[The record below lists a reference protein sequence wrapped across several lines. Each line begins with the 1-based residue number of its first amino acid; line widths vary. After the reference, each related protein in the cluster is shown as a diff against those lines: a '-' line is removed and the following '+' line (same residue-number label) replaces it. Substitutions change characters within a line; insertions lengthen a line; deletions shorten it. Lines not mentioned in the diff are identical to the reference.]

1 MKNFAGLDW
10 GSVEHAACV
19 IDEQGAVVAQL
30 DIKHTAEGLQ
40 KFLAQ
45 LARITAPGELPI
57 AIERP
62 SGLVV
67 DTLVAAGHP
76 VVPIHPNVLKACR
89 PRYHAARCKSD
100 PGDAYILADV
110 LRTDGHRFRPLRPAS
125 DEIKALRAMART
137 RDDLVAERVAVANQL
152 RSLLDGFWP
161 GAVAVFR
168 DIDSPIALD
177 FLNRYPTPSSAR
189 RLGPKRMASFMARN
203 AYSGRRSSEEL
214 LARLHA
220 APTGLAGDVEEEA
233 KGYMVSALVAV
244 LSTLVAQL
252 KRVTAAVEHA
262 VAQLPAGQVVM
273 SFPRAGKVNAAQ
285 IVAELGDDPE
295 RFQTE
300 NQLAAEAGVAP
311 VTHESGKHRAVV
323 VRFACNKRL
332 RRAITS
338 WADNSRHSSPW
349 AASVYAKARAKG
361 FRHPHAIRV
370 LARAWIRVLWRC
382 WRDGTPYDAALHG
395 AAKSLLEAA

>member
-1 MKNFAGLDW
+1 MKHFAGLDW
-10 GSVEHAACV
+10 GSVKHAACV
-19 IDEQGAVVAQL
+19 VDEQGRVVAQL
-30 DIKHTAEGLQ
+30 DVQHTADGL
-40 KFLAQ
+40 KKLLMQ
-45 LARITAPGELPI
+45 LARIAAPGELPV

-67 DTLVAAGHP
+67 DTLVEAGHP

-125 DEIKALRAMART
+125 DEIKALRAMTRT
-137 RDDLVAERVAVANQL
+137 RDDLVAERVAIANQL

-161 GAVAVFR
+161 GAAAVFR

-177 FLNRYPTPSSAR
+177 FLDRYPTPRSAR
-189 RLGPKRMASFMARN
+189 RLGPKRMAAFMARN
-203 AYSGRRSSEEL
+203 SYSGRRSPDEL
-214 LARLHA
+214 LERLHA
-220 APTGLAGDVEEEA
+220 APTGLAGDAEEEA
-233 KGYMVSALVAV
+233 KGYMVKALVPVLRALVA
-244 LSTLVAQL
+244 QI
-252 KRVTAAVEHA
+252 KRITAAIEHA

-285 IVAELGDDPE
+285 IVAELGEDPE

-300 NQLAAEAGVAP
+300 DQLAAEAGVAP

-323 VRFACNKRL
+323 FRFACNKRL
-332 RRAITS
+332 RSAITT

-349 AASVYAKARAKG
+349 AASVYARARAKG

-370 LARAWIRVLWRC
+370 LARAWVRVLWRC
-382 WRDGTPYDAALHG
+382 WRNGTPYEAALHG
-395 AAKSLLEAA
+395 AARPFLEAA